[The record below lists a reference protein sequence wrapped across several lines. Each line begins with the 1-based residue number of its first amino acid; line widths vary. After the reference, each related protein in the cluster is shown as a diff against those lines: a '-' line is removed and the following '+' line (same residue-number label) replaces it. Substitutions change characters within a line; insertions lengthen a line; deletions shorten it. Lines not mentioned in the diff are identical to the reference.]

1 MSLGKLHTLLQGLR
15 LTMLHK
21 IFYIIHVTPISL
33 NKISVQYQKTNLT
46 KANLASF
53 IKSEEMQLLNQFFNK
68 SDEYLLV
75 AQHSHVQRERTIRFT
90 DEEKVKLKN
99 AKC

>member
-90 DEEKVKLKN
+90 DEEKVKFKN

>member
-1 MSLGKLHTLLQGLR
+1 
-15 LTMLHK
+15 MLHK
-21 IFYIIHVTPISL
+21 IFYILHVTPISL

-68 SDEYLLV
+68 SDEYLQV

-90 DEEKVKLKN
+90 DEENVKLKN